1 MPQVASKKS
10 LQGMIA
16 VPSFIP
22 LQESLATLDLLPLSL
37 HKARWEKMMNDKE
50 NILAPKTAP
59 KTPQSCGTPL
69 QKVTRSHR
77 PQISSVQPVRADIVR
92 GSLSQAERERLE
104 RQAELAE
111 LRRSRK
117 RCIQAGVSLP
127 PSSNHVSDVPV
138 QLPIKLD
145 PVPEPPQTTR
155 PVTSPENCIA
165 SSKETDNARETSDFT
180 HPYYLRPKFG
190 SQRARAEE
198 TDGLPRQR
206 SVTFVPPRGTAPG
219 DTTSEAA
226 VDSDVDSVSCG
237 NRRSK
242 RSNSHSPV
250 IENEHPA
257 RSSSE
262 EELPKS
268 DFDEPGDNED
278 FTHPYYLRPK
288 FGSQRARA
296 EETDGLP
303 RQRSV
308 TFVPPRG
315 TAPGDTTSEAAVD
328 SDVDSV
334 SCGNRRSKRSNS
346 HSPVIENEHPA
357 RSSSE
362 EELPKSDF
370 DEPGDNEVSIS
381 QRRIDR
387 LAELPS
393 LLQCERN
400 IILQASTAL
409 RHCTTYTGPAVQDAT
424 PKRSKFASR
433 VTAGEASA
441 HSFEP
446 ESMAYVEANKMLLIA
461 CQRRQVLMEE
471 LALLHRG
478 SPVLVPPSRGEPI
491 RGRLKLDAVRLG
503 LKPFHKPGDPS
514 SGGGYVVLDKAMAS
528 SFACTKMTRTPP
540 TQYHLLAIIKC
551 RGEGRMYHSEMV
563 TLVHVSDLPVGTGR
577 AATYVDL
584 PTAVEI
590 VPLRPDFLITLEVYC
605 MSVGADSAS
614 MIPSVDS
621 PQALG
626 SRSAPNTPS
635 IAPTPKSKH
644 ISTTPLP
651 NSASVRSKKMRIH
664 GESHSAVREHAMSAL
679 TACLP
684 TTRLMSP
691 SFATDKSSLTGQ
703 NKLAAFTLLSSV
715 DIRYHDDLLLGH
727 LRPSG
732 ESTVARSRRSSGIEK
747 SNHLPLRLPRLPR
760 STPLTGHV
768 GLLNAAVRLE
778 ARVLTR
784 GFLTVFEEAGG
795 LGVWRRY
802 WCQLRADHLR
812 FWRYPED
819 EQRDPNGPGSI
830 RKPVGRIDLRHI
842 AAPRAVPAPR
852 RICAR
857 ANTIFMRSLRAI
869 EPGCLSASVNAA
881 KLSDSGTDSNESII
895 FRASPDY
902 TWLEQKHLLCAD
914 TAQERDSWVNWL
926 NLCLNALKNWMPEHF
941 ACLARFDA
949 HLEFSQPVSSDLA
962 SLLLHEE
969 ERCGV
974 VSE

>member
-1 MPQVASKKS
+1 MSGDIGSVLGHRCCLKKKLADLAEEINAREDDVRHSALFSKRTPDSACLKS
-10 LQGMIA
+10 PA
-16 VPSFIP
+16 KKVCR
-22 LQESLATLDLLPLSL
+22 ESLATLDLLPLSL

-145 PVPEPPQTTR
+145 PVPEPPQTTT

-165 SSKETDNARETSDFT
+165 SSKETDNARETS
-180 HPYYLRPKFG
+180 
-190 SQRARAEE
+190 
-198 TDGLPRQR
+198 
-206 SVTFVPPRGTAPG
+206 
-219 DTTSEAA
+219 
-226 VDSDVDSVSCG
+226 
-237 NRRSK
+237 
-242 RSNSHSPV
+242 
-250 IENEHPA
+250 
-257 RSSSE
+257 
-262 EELPKS
+262 
-268 DFDEPGDNED
+268 D

-895 FRASPDY
+895 FRASSDY

>member
-1 MPQVASKKS
+1 
-10 LQGMIA
+10 
-16 VPSFIP
+16 
-22 LQESLATLDLLPLSL
+22 
-37 HKARWEKMMNDKE
+37 
-50 NILAPKTAP
+50 
-59 KTPQSCGTPL
+59 
-69 QKVTRSHR
+69 
-77 PQISSVQPVRADIVR
+77 
-92 GSLSQAERERLE
+92 
-104 RQAELAE
+104 
-111 LRRSRK
+111 
-117 RCIQAGVSLP
+117 
-127 PSSNHVSDVPV
+127 
-138 QLPIKLD
+138 
-145 PVPEPPQTTR
+145 
-155 PVTSPENCIA
+155 
-165 SSKETDNARETSDFT
+165 
-180 HPYYLRPKFG
+180 
-190 SQRARAEE
+190 
-198 TDGLPRQR
+198 
-206 SVTFVPPRGTAPG
+206 
-219 DTTSEAA
+219 
-226 VDSDVDSVSCG
+226 
-237 NRRSK
+237 
-242 RSNSHSPV
+242 
-250 IENEHPA
+250 
-257 RSSSE
+257 
-262 EELPKS
+262 
-268 DFDEPGDNED
+268 
-278 FTHPYYLRPK
+278 
-288 FGSQRARA
+288 
-296 EETDGLP
+296 
-303 RQRSV
+303 
-308 TFVPPRG
+308 
-315 TAPGDTTSEAAVD
+315 
-328 SDVDSV
+328 
-334 SCGNRRSKRSNS
+334 
-346 HSPVIENEHPA
+346 
-357 RSSSE
+357 
-362 EELPKSDF
+362 
-370 DEPGDNEVSIS
+370 S
-381 QRRIDR
+381 QRRVDR

-409 RHCTTYTGPAVQDAT
+409 RHCTTYTGPSVQDAT
-424 PKRSKFASR
+424 PKRSKIASR
-433 VTAGEASA
+433 VTAGEASS
-441 HSFEP
+441 HSLEP

-514 SGGGYVVLDKAMAS
+514 SGGGYVVLDKAVAS

-551 RGEGRMYHSEMV
+551 RGEGRMFHSDMV

-584 PTAVEI
+584 PTAIEI
-590 VPLRPDFLITLEVYC
+590 VPLRPDFRITLEVYC
-605 MSVGADSAS
+605 MSIGADSAS
-614 MIPSVDS
+614 MVPSVDS

-626 SRSAPNTPS
+626 SGSAPTTPS
-635 IAPTPKSKH
+635 MARTPKSKH

-651 NSASVRSKKMRIH
+651 NSASVRSKKMRLH

-727 LRPSG
+727 LRPNG
-732 ESTVARSRRSSGIEK
+732 ESTVPQSRRSSGIEK
-747 SNHLPLRLPRLPR
+747 PNHLPLRLPRLPR

-768 GLLNAAVRLE
+768 GLLNAVVRLE

-819 EQRDPNGPGSI
+819 EQRDPNGTGSF

-902 TWLEQKHLLCAD
+902 NWLEQKHLLCAD
-914 TAQERDSWVNWL
+914 TAQERDSWVNWI

-969 ERCGV
+969 ERFGASKEKSAGLLNYRSTVCAARTT
-974 VSE
+974 